1 VFPAVAPLHHADNL
15 VLKSY
20 DSEMH
25 SPNDMMLDS
34 QDDMIVEPTQNDAD
48 QVAII
53 EPDQLE
59 NGAEQLENVTLATD
73 CAFSPT
79 TPSY

>member
-1 VFPAVAPLHHADNL
+1 
-15 VLKSY
+15 
-20 DSEMH
+20 MH

-73 CAFSPT
+73 CASSPT
-79 TPSY
+79 TELLRLTCLPRTNAVFQMML